1 MPFKVTSHLPTDLS
15 RCKTLRLFTCFLN
28 IFFHAFNLWW
38 CVSILFVTVSLFFF
52 SRLMKD
58 WNSTNASK
66 YRNNKDFGF
75 CSFPKSSGY
84 TSYSFGAAKPWADVF
99 VEKAVVRPG
108 LLFWRLT
115 HHLCLN
121 LGLLFLIC
129 IDVVF
134 TGTKFCLTSYC
145 PVALSHS
152 TVVILHNHHSFL
164 RLRWLSVINKPH

>member
-1 MPFKVTSHLPTDLS
+1 
-15 RCKTLRLFTCFLN
+15 
-28 IFFHAFNLWW
+28 
-38 CVSILFVTVSLFFF
+38 
-52 SRLMKD
+52 MKD

-75 CSFPKSSGY
+75 CSFPKCSGY
-84 TSYSFGAAKPWADVF
+84 TSYSFGAAKPWANVF

-108 LLFWRLT
+108 LLFWGLT

-152 TVVILHNHHSFL
+152 TVVILHSHHSFYGFGGL
-164 RLRWLSVINKPH
+164 VSSINLISLLSIAFFWWLVNVLNDTSRTDLHRTSRFIPPLCFF